1 MSNMVKIVGTS
12 RSQEIS
18 CITLY
23 LAEDTYLIVVL
34 KKTLQPKNE
43 DNDIDVLS
51 AVHVLCKYFE
61 K

>member
-12 RSQEIS
+12 RSQEMS

-23 LAEDTYLIVVL
+23 LAEDTYFIVVL
-34 KKTLQPKNE
+34 KKALLPKNK

-51 AVHVLCKYFE
+51 VIHVPCK
-61 K
+61 